1 MSQEPYAGAKRVIC
15 IVRNGSSHRGK
26 KAADRLTTA
35 FPNAVM
41 VHTPIHASWLNNV
54 EISFS
59 VVRRKV
65 AQPNDFTG
73 LAQVRDRL
81 RYFQNRYNT
90 TAQPFR
96 WKFTT
101 SDLADLP
108 ARLDRHTTD
117 HPEQSFV
124 ALTA

>member
-1 MSQEPYAGAKRVIC
+1 MD
-15 IVRNGSSHRGK
+15 NGSSHRGK
-26 KAADRLTTA
+26 KAAERLTTV

-73 LAQVRDRL
+73 LAQVRDWL
-81 RYFQNRYNT
+81 RDFQNRYNV
-90 TAQPFR
+90 TAQPFQ

-101 SDLADLP
+101 S
-108 ARLDRHTTD
+108 D